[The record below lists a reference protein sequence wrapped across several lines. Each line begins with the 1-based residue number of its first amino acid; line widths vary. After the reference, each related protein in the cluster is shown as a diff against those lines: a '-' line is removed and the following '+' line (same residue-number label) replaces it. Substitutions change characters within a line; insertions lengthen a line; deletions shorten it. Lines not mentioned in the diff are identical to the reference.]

1 MPAKKSTRRATRRAP
16 RPKKAAFKL
25 TYATMFDPPPELHD
39 RFEAALGRVK
49 ARLGRDQAM
58 LIGGKDVQAAESFE
72 DRSPINQDWLLGRF
86 PKGTAEHARQAL
98 AAARQAFPKWA
109 GLGWKER
116 VRLVRKAADIID
128 KRIYEI
134 GAVMALEV
142 GKNRME
148 ALGDA
153 AETADL
159 IRYACGRMEAHKGY
173 IVPMGKDPLKGY
185 RSQNIS
191 VLRPYGVWVVISPFN
206 FPAALTGGPVGAALV
221 AGNTVVMKP
230 ASDSPWTVRLL
241 AECLREAGLPDGVFN
256 YVTGP
261 GGTIGQE
268 LISNPQVDGIT
279 FTGSFDVGMQIYRTF
294 SQGRYPRPAILE
306 MGGKNPSIVS
316 RSADLERAA
325 IGIMRSAFGLQGQ
338 KCSANSRIYV
348 ERPIYDKFVERLV
361 GLTQKIVMGD
371 PTERTVY
378 LGPVVNA
385 SSYKQFQQF
394 SEELSDAGRFLTGG
408 KIRTDGAF
416 EKGFFC
422 EPTIAAGVPANHR
435 LWKYEMFLPI
445 TMIHAVD
452 SLDEAMTLANDV
464 DYGLTAGFY
473 GSEKQT
479 AWFFENIQA
488 GVTYANRPQGA
499 TTGAWPGFQ
508 PFGGWKG
515 SGSTGKNGGGLY
527 YVPLYLHEQIQTL
540 VR

>member
-1 MPAKKSTRRATRRAP
+1 MATRKTRRKSAP

-25 TYATMFDPPPELHD
+25 TYSTMFDPPPELHD
-39 RFEAALGRVK
+39 RFEAALATTK
-49 ARLGRDQAM
+49 AGMGKDHTM
-58 LIGGKDVQAAESFE
+58 LIGGKEVHAPESFE

-86 PKGTAEHARQAL
+86 PKGTAEHARQAMT
-98 AAARQAFPKWA
+98 AARQAFPKWSA
-109 GLGWKER
+109 LGWKDR
-116 VRLVRKAADIID
+116 VRLMRKVADLID

-142 GKNRME
+142 GKSRME

-159 IRYACGRMEAHKGY
+159 IRYSCDQMEAHKGY
-173 IVPMGKDPLKGY
+173 VVPMGKDPLKGY
-185 RSQNIS
+185 RSQNTS

-230 ASDSPWTVRLL
+230 ASDTPWTVRLL
-241 AECLREAGLPDGVFN
+241 AECLRDAGLPDGVFN

-268 LISNPQVDGIT
+268 LISNAMVDGIT
-279 FTGSFDVGMQIYRTF
+279 FTGSFDIGMQIYRSF
-294 SQGRYPRPAILE
+294 AQGRYPRPTILE

-325 IGIMRSAFGLQGQ
+325 IGIVRSAFGLQGQ
-338 KCSANSRIYV
+338 KCSANSRVFI
-348 ERPIYDKFVERLV
+348 ERPVYDKLVQRLV
-361 GLTQKIVMGD
+361 EQTEKLALGD
-371 PTERTVY
+371 PTDRGVY

-385 SSYKQFQQF
+385 TSYKQFQQF
-394 SEELSDAGRFLTGG
+394 NEELSEAGRFLTGG
-408 KIRTDGAF
+408 KIRNGGALA
-416 EKGFFC
+416 KGFFC
-422 EPTIAAGVPANHR
+422 EPTIAADVPMNHR
-435 LWKYEMFLPI
+435 LWQYEMFLPI

-452 SLDEAMTLANDV
+452 SLDEAMSLANDV

-473 GSEKQT
+473 GSEKQA

-515 SGSTGKNGGGLY
+515 SGSSGKNGGGHY
-527 YVPLYLHEQIQTL
+527 YLPLYLHEQIHTL